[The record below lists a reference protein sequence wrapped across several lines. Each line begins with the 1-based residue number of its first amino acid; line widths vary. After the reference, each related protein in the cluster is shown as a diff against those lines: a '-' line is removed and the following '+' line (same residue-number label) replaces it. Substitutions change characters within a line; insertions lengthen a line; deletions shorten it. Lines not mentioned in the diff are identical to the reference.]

1 MLDRRVE
8 VVGLHGYRLSGREAV
23 IEAWLTEPAFD
34 HLTLEVA
41 LHAVERVNQRSVLAI
56 VDQIYRWRETGE
68 LAHTARVS
76 LLYELCRARIGRVS
90 FYSNIAAGRAA
101 AAALNSADRL
111 SL

>member
-8 VVGLHGYRLSGREAV
+8 LVGLHGYRLSGREAV

-34 HLTLEVA
+34 HLTLDLT
-41 LHAVERVNQRSVLAI
+41 LHAVERVNRRCALAI

-68 LAHTARVS
+68 LAHNARVS
-76 LLYELCRARIGRVS
+76 LLYELRRARIGRMS
-90 FYSNIAAGRAA
+90 FHSSVAAGRAA
-101 AAALNSADRL
+101 AASLNSAAHL